1 MYLARL
7 PWACVMLCLA
17 AVALAI
23 PATSAAKSFVPELT
37 ASDFETSVATRSS
50 GLWWIKFY
58 SPYCHHC
65 VGFAPIWEALA
76 AEPVQ
81 NVSMGSVNC
90 VAQGD
95 LCTRLGVQL
104 YPTIV
109 LYKDGLEV
117 DTVKGALSKKF
128 MKKYIHEQIDL
139 LEKESLA
146 ASTADPLFKHGDTND
161 VAVINPRGVSVDL
174 TQEEF
179 KRRVTSTRNSWFI
192 QFYSQQSTQSH
203 DIRAAWT
210 QLAQQ
215 AQGRL
220 NIGEVDCDKQKQ
232 LCKDVGVLPNLPTLK
247 YFASAIHSEYKGLRG
262 LGDLLQFLERAIEA
276 RAPREITLKDLNELR
291 SPDTGDADVTLV
303 FLYDSTTAKEDFQAL
318 EKLAVSIVGTVCV
331 ARSRDPRVAAAL
343 GARTTP
349 ALFAVSADKV
359 VEYAARSPQELR
371 DHTKLVAWAVRN
383 RAPLVP
389 QITPFNYKDIFERPE
404 MLVLGIFDPREQE
417 VTAAAITEL
426 KGVARSLQQ
435 ILDGEEA
442 KELHELRKKKQ
453 RKIDEVRVKNDKKG
467 EEYANQ
473 IKVEVVHREPVG
485 VAWMDA
491 VFWERWVKRRYG
503 TPPEPFKP
511 RIIINHESS
520 GNFWENTVT
529 GTPIPPSRS
538 SIVDTIR
545 LVLHPIPKLRV
556 SRIHNATF
564 RTWLVRTIREHG
576 LFVFI
581 FATTVVWAYLYWRR
595 RLARAGSGG
604 SGTPGSV
611 GLGLIG
617 KFD

>member
-7 PWACVMLCLA
+7 PWVCVMLCLA

-23 PATSAAKSFVPELT
+23 PATSAAKSSIPELS
-37 ASDFETSVATRSS
+37 ASDFETNVAPRSS

-65 VGFAPIWEALA
+65 VSFAPIWESLA

-81 NVSMGSVNC
+81 NVSMASINC

-95 LCTRLGVQL
+95 LCTRLGVRQF
-104 YPTIV
+104 PIIV
-109 LYKDGLEV
+109 LYKDGLEI
-117 DTVKGALSKKF
+117 DTVKGAHPKKF
-128 MKKYIHEQIDL
+128 MTKYIHEQLDL
-139 LEKESLA
+139 LEKESFTTFSSDLPSTHVDASDPA
-146 ASTADPLFKHGDTND
+146 A
-161 VAVINPRGVSVDL
+161 INPRGVSVDL
-174 TQEEF
+174 TQKEF
-179 KRRVTSTRNSWFI
+179 KRRVTNTRNSWFI
-192 QFYSQQSTQSH
+192 QFHSQQSTQGH

-232 LCKDVGVLPNLPTLK
+232 LCKEVGVLPNLPTLK

-262 LGDLLQFLERAIEA
+262 KGDLLQFLERAIEA

-303 FLYDSTTAKEDFQAL
+303 FVYDATTAKEDFQAL
-318 EKLAVSIVGTVCV
+318 EKLAVSIVGTVRV
-331 ARSRDPRVAAAL
+331 ARSHDPRVAAAL

-359 VEYAARSPQELR
+359 VDYAARSPQELR
-371 DHTKLVAWAVRN
+371 DNTKLVAWAVRN

-417 VTAAAITEL
+417 VTAAAINEL
-426 KGVARSLQQ
+426 KGAARSLQQ
-435 ILDGEEA
+435 ILEGEET

-520 GNFWENTVT
+520 GHFWENTVA
-529 GTPIPPSRS
+529 GTPIPPSRGT
-538 SIVDTIR
+538 IIDTIR
-545 LVLHPIPKLRV
+545 LVLHPIPKLRA

-564 RTWLVRTIREHG
+564 RSWLIRTTREHG
-576 LFVFI
+576 LFVFV
-581 FATTVVWAYLYWRR
+581 FAITVIWAYLYRRR

-604 SGTPGSV
+604 SGAAGSV